1 MTIEEVYK
9 RKQKM
14 ELEMISALT
23 KSIEAFKADTG
34 VSPQSIY
41 VYLEEVTTLGNKM
54 KQYIIGS
61 VDARILI

>member
-14 ELEMISALT
+14 ELEMLSALT

-34 VSPQSIY
+34 VSPQSID
-41 VYLEEVTTLGNKM
+41 VCLVEVTTLGNAL
-54 KQYIIGS
+54 KQYIIGN
-61 VDARILI
+61 VDARIII